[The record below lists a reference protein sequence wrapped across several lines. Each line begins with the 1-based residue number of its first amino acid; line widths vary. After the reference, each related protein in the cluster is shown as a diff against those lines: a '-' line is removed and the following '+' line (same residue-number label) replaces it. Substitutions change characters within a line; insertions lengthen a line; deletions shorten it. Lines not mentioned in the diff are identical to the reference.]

1 MERDIELL
9 LDNCI
14 KELRNGKSIEECLA
28 GYPDLVGQLKPL
40 LMLVEKIQAVPQP
53 EPAPEAISAALITIG
68 QQLANRTIDQKA
80 SNTYRKKHKI
90 ISFLNIF
97 QRPKLLWA
105 LNATFVLL
113 IIVFGITTISANS
126 LPGDILY
133 PIKLVTE
140 KVKFLLTFDSEK
152 KAELRL
158 TFSDKRLEEMI
169 KTFQRSNALDTMLLK
184 AMLDEAKLALEENKQ
199 PTQTASL
206 FLTKLSHTNA
216 LQKDVLKRI
225 RSQADPSSRPIVDK
239 AIGMCDMRDR
249 WMRGMMDDQNDNHSI
264 NSDSVYSTSPGSQRK
279 EQSKKCEWGPGC
291 DWMR

>member
-14 KELRNGKSIEECLA
+14 KELRNGKSVEEYLA
-28 GYPDLVGQLKPL
+28 EYPHLVDQLKPL
-40 LMLVEKIQAVPQP
+40 LMLVEKIEAVPQP
-53 EPAPEAISAALITIG
+53 EPAPEAMSATLITIG
-68 QQLANRTIDQKA
+68 QQLANRAMDHKEVNI
-80 SNTYRKKHKI
+80 YRKKHKI

-97 QRPKLLWA
+97 QRPKLIWA
-105 LNATFVLL
+105 LNAAFVLL
-113 IIVFGITTISANS
+113 IIVFGVTTISANS
-126 LPGDILY
+126 LPGDLLY

-169 KTFQRSNALDTMLLK
+169 KTFQRSNTLDTTLLK
-184 AMLDEAKLALEENKQ
+184 AMLDEAKMALEESKQ

-216 LQKDVLKRI
+216 LQKDVLTRI
-225 RSQADPSSRPIVDK
+225 RPEIDPSSRPIVDE

-249 WMRGMMDDQNDNHSI
+249 WMRGMMDDQSDSHSI
-264 NSDSVYSTSPGSQRK
+264 NSDSVYSPSTRSQRK
-279 EQSKKCEWGPGC
+279 EQSKRCEWGPGC